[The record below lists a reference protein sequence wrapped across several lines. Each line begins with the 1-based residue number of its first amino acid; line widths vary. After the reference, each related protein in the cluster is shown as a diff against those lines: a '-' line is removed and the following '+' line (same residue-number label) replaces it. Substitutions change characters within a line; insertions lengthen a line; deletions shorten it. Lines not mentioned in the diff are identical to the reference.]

1 MKIFRCFCAIIGAV
15 ALAGVSASAMEP
27 KDDYSFVRG
36 VCHGPTRDQAQLEK
50 ELGYAKRL
58 NLNSTRIWLSY
69 QAYQR
74 NPQEYLN
81 NIKNYVK
88 TSYDKFGITTMP
100 ILFNG
105 NMMDPAILE
114 PEFRK
119 QGEAYVDAVIEALKD
134 EPGLLM
140 WDIMNEPMCNDY
152 IGQAPAED
160 RKAREDKLWKFV
172 RHYCEY
178 VKKKDPKNATTVGVM
193 YPKYLE
199 HVADVV
205 DVLSFHDYL
214 ETRDRVQR
222 SYDVA
227 KEISAKNGNK
237 PLINSEMGCIARSN
251 PYDMALEI
259 CERNGA
265 GFYLFNLI
273 AGGYWGDIHGI
284 VYPDGTVR
292 DPAIVSALMGF
303 YPNRNEETR
312 VLYNPNK
319 EGYVNNALNNLRD
332 ALKDKVSVFQAR
344 RGSSD
349 DLLEA
354 MEMCANLLEGAQM
367 VSMDEMPSAKILAW
381 KAQPAQERDIH
392 AIRAYAYELA
402 QILQDKCQIF

>member
-1 MKIFRCFCAIIGAV
+1 MKLNQRLCVVVGAITLSIGAV
-15 ALAGVSASAMEP
+15 SASEP
-27 KDDYSFVRG
+27 LKDYSHIRG

-69 QAYQR
+69 QAY
-74 NPQEYLN
+74 NKDPEAYLE
-81 NIKNYVK
+81 NIRNYVR

-114 PEFRK
+114 PAFRK
-119 QGEAYVDAVIEALKD
+119 EGEAYVDAVIDALKD

-152 IGQAPAED
+152 IGQATAEE
-160 RKAREDKLWKFV
+160 RPAREDKLWDFV
-172 RHYCEY
+172 RHFCKY
-178 VKKKDPKNATTVGVM
+178 VKKRDSKNATTVGVM
-193 YPKYLE
+193 FPIYLE

-214 ETRDRVQR
+214 ETRDRVQH
-222 SYDVA
+222 SYDIA

-237 PLINSEMGCIARSN
+237 PLINSEMGCVARSN

-292 DPAIVSALMGF
+292 DPAIISALMGF
-303 YPNRNEETR
+303 YPNRDESTR

-319 EGYVNNALNNLRD
+319 EGYVSSALSNLRD
-332 ALKDKVSVFQAR
+332 ALKDKVSVFYAK

-349 DLLEA
+349 NLLEA
-354 MEMCANLLEGAQM
+354 MEVCANLLEGAQM
-367 VSMDEMPSAKILAW
+367 VSMDEMPSAKIIAW
-381 KAQPAQERDIH
+381 KAQPDSERDIR

-402 QILQDKCQIF
+402 KILQDKCQIL

>member
-1 MKIFRCFCAIIGAV
+1 MKLTNHLSAAVCALLLGASSIL
-15 ALAGVSASAMEP
+15 ALEP
-27 KDDYSFVRG
+27 QNDYSHIRG
-36 VCHGPTRDQAQLEK
+36 VCHGPTQDQARLEK

-74 NPQEYLN
+74 NPKEYLDN
-81 NIKNYVK
+81 LKNYIR

-119 QGEAYVDAVIEALKD
+119 QGDAYVDAVIGALKD

-152 IGQAPAED
+152 IGQATKEERPG
-160 RKAREDKLWKFV
+160 REKKLWDFV
-172 RHYCEY
+172 RHYCKY
-178 VKKKDPKNATTVGVM
+178 VKKQDPKNATTVGVM
-193 YPKYLE
+193 FPIYLE

-214 ETRDRVQR
+214 ETRDRVQK
-222 SYDVA
+222 SYDTA
-227 KEISAKNGNK
+227 KAISAKNGNK

-259 CERNGA
+259 CEKNGA

-273 AGGYWGDIHGI
+273 AGGYWGDIHGL

-292 DPAIVSALMGF
+292 DPAIISALMGF
-303 YPNRNEETR
+303 YQNRDADSR
-312 VLYNPNK
+312 IIYNPDK
-319 EGYVNNALNNLRD
+319 EGYARNALKNLRN
-332 ALKDKVSVFQAR
+332 ALTDKISVFYAER
-344 RGSSD
+344 SSTD
-349 DLLEA
+349 NLLEQ
-354 MEMCANLLEGAQM
+354 MEICANLLEGAQM
-367 VSMDEMPSAKILAW
+367 VSMDDMPTVKILEW
-381 KAQPAQERDIH
+381 KAQPDSERDIR
-392 AIRAYAYELA
+392 AIRAYAYSLA
-402 QILQDKCQIF
+402 KILEEKCQIL